1 MKLVNPFISSIKELE
16 FQVIYMKLNNPFIS
30 RIKELEFQVI

>member
-1 MKLVNPFISSIKELE
+1 MKLVNPLISGIKELE
-16 FQVIYMKLNNPFIS
+16 FQVIYMKLVNPLIS